1 MKPEYDR
8 WRKRLA
14 GSKTIL
20 HEIPEAEDCGFYR
33 VPIREQVP
41 LKNGQGLKWKV
52 VGWKRA
58 ALMVYDN
65 DLVGVINGQ
74 VIQGNELADQWL
86 WMAPHPIPEKWYRD
100 VEAGVPWPDSH
111 ETKDTTHP
119 VPEGA
124 KATSPHLVIAE
135 KIDDAIELMPQYTL
149 APIDSD
155 EMSSKARSL
164 QQVFLDLRSEAEKAY
179 ETINRPLLDA
189 QKQLRGIWFP
199 LRDKAGEASDTLRK
213 AMGAWEDTKR
223 KAAKVAA
230 ERAEA
235 GQDNAASNVPPPSTQ
250 IRGGAGRAAAVRVEK
265 VVTDVDVMKV
275 ADQFKDSPVLREFL
289 IEMAQRAIR
298 AGVAVPGATYE
309 EKSVVR

>member
-74 VIQGNELADQWL
+74 IIQGNELADQWL

-111 ETKDTTHP
+111 EDIP
-119 VPEGA
+119 VADEDN
-124 KATSPHLVIAE
+124 KISPAARIDIQVERAE
-135 KIDDAIELMPQYTL
+135 ELL
-149 APIDSD
+149 AQFQTIDSD
-155 EMSSKARSL
+155 EQASKARSL
-164 QQVFLDLRSEAEKAY
+164 QNTFLDLKSQAEKNY
-179 ETINRPLLDA
+179 EEVNRPLLDE
-189 QKQLRGIWFP
+189 QKRLRGIWFC
-199 LRDKAGEASDTLRK
+199 LRDRADEASKTLRK